1 MSVTFTIP
9 ETETPVPNT
18 KDLERQLRDFQR
30 LLPQIVG
37 SVLAIITA
45 IGVII
50 GTVAPEMGGGSS
62 SNGGGN
68 TYPSAPGNSGDYSKP
83 EFADGKYLHTH
94 RDRIRSMQSGVDVT
108 FNGKDY
114 PMSLISTNARV
125 YDSSTFD
132 LDKKYST
139 LSYTAAWASNI
150 PNSGGVGVIEVF
162 LNGGLRDRVQVKPG
176 ESKTRSVD
184 VRGGGRVKVVMYA
197 VDKKDDRQKVDSN
210 GLAMLTPTVK

>member
-1 MSVTFTIP
+1 M
-9 ETETPVPNT
+9 PNA

-45 IGVII
+45 IGVIL
-50 GTVAPEMGGGSS
+50 GAVAPELGGGSS
-62 SNGGGN
+62 SNGGN
-68 TYPSAPGNSGDYSKP
+68 TPPSAPGNSGDYSKP

-94 RDRIRSMQSGVDVT
+94 RDYINHMQSGVGVT

-114 PMSLISTNARV
+114 PMSLISTDARS
-125 YDSSTFD
+125 YHASHFD

-150 PNSGGVGVIEVF
+150 PNSGGVGVIEVY
-162 LNGGLRDRVQVKPG
+162 LNDGLRDRVQVKPG

-197 VDKKDDRQKVDSN
+197 VDKKDDKQAVDSN